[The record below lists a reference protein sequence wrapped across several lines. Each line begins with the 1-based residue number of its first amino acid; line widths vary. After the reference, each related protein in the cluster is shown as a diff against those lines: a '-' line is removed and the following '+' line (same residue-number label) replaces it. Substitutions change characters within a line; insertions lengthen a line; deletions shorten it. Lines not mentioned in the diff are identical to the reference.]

1 MEALRETGL
10 NSTLVVVAGDHGEEL
25 GEHGGM
31 VTASGSMKMCPC
43 THHVSYACIKEKKI
57 EKLADLSDIA
67 PTVLGIADIEI
78 PTSYIGND
86 LTSDSG
92 HKNYIQ
98 MEVFHRGNCLFEK
111 KPLYMAV
118 RSKTHK
124 YIWKEWQD
132 LEDLT
137 STGNIQLYDL
147 KIDPEKLQ
155 YRSK

>member
-1 MEALRETGL
+1 MF
-10 NSTLVVVAGDHGEEL
+10 
-25 GEHGGM
+25 
-31 VTASGSMKMCPC
+31 
-43 THHVSYACIKEKKI
+43 HVPIMFHMPCIKEKKI

-111 KPLYMAV
+111 N
-118 RSKTHK
+118 HF
-124 YIWKEWQD
+124 IWLCVQRH
-132 LEDLT
+132 T
-137 STGNIQLYDL
+137 STSGKSGRI
-147 KIDPEKLQ
+147 
-155 YRSK
+155 